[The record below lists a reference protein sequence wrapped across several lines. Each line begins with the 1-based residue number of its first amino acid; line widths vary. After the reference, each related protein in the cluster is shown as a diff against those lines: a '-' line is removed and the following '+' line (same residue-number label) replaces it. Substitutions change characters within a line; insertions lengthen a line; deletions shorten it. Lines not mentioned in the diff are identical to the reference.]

1 MAEEREW
8 TRVELRFPLGS
19 YNAQSTSDFSQ
30 PEWPPHP
37 VRVLAAMVAAAH
49 SLPVEERDRA
59 RVALTALASCPEPPT
74 IVAPR
79 CDGAPDGRRSVAA
92 FRGASRW
99 APRNHELGELKHGI
113 HPRELGRGRAAVE
126 KGGIAIGDQP
136 VAFLWPTTL
145 DHDALMALDRVAA
158 EVTFLG
164 TSRSPVLAKVSTIS
178 GTNDEAA
185 WLPIAASRTVVATDV
200 RVPTA
205 TLLATLDAQHERRN
219 GKLRRGGAPARAA
232 FVPPASLGRFQAY
245 GHTSN
250 LAREPKEPADPR
262 YWGEMLMLPVD
273 RESVVR
279 PKAPGAFALARAT
292 RAAILAAYG
301 AAGSPDEAPSLLTA
315 RGSDPHA
322 AFVPLPFVGD
332 PHADGRI
339 IGIAILLPHPRR
351 APDVLIQRRAIERG
365 IRSLLTSPPGTEPR
379 TVGAPGIGNVL
390 FGGTPT
396 TTRTPPL
403 TLQPERWRRA
413 SRIWSSV
420 TPVVHS
426 RYRPNSRPE
435 SLLEQVTA
443 DCRDVGLPEPVRVE
457 VLRSSRFHGAPL
469 GVSRAQLP
477 EAWKGPLRGP
487 TNHLEVTFAEPVA
500 GPVLLGKARHFG
512 LGLCLP
518 VREERAG

>member
-1 MAEEREW
+1 MAEDREW
-8 TRVELRFPLGS
+8 TRVELCFPVGS
-19 YNAQSTSDFSQ
+19 YNAQSTSEFTQ

-37 VRVLAAMVAAAH
+37 VRVLAALVAAAH
-49 SLPVEERDRA
+49 ALPVEDRDRA
-59 RVALTALASCPEPPT
+59 LDALTALASCPEAPV

-79 CDGAPDGRRSVAA
+79 CDGAPDGRTSVAA

-113 HPRELGRGRAAVE
+113 HPRDLARGRAAVE
-126 KGGIAIGDQP
+126 KGGIAIGDQS
-136 VAFLWPTTL
+136 VAFLWPT
-145 DHDALMALDRVAA
+145 ALGQAALVALNRAAA

-164 TSRSPVLAKVSTIS
+164 TSRSPVVASVSTTS
-178 GTNDEAA
+178 GAIDEAA
-185 WLPIAASRTVVATDV
+185 WLPILQSQAAGADV

-219 GKLRRGGAPARAA
+219 GKPRGNGAPARAA
-232 FVPPASLGRFQAY
+232 FVPPASLGRLQAY
-245 GHTSN
+245 LHTSD
-250 LAREPKEPADPR
+250 LAREPRAPLDPMQ
-262 YWGEMLMLPVD
+262 WGEMLVLAVD
-273 RESVVR
+273 RGSVVR

-292 RAAILAAYG
+292 RAAMLAGYG
-301 AAGSPDEAPSLLTA
+301 AAGSADEAPSLLTA

-339 IGIAILLPHPRR
+339 IGIAIVLPHPRR

-365 IRSLLTSPPGTEPR
+365 IRSLVRAASGTER
-379 TVGAPGIGNVL
+379 RSVGVPGIGNVL
-390 FGGTPT
+390 LSGIPA
-396 TTRTPPL
+396 TTRIPPR

-413 SRIWSSV
+413 SKIWSTV

-443 DCRDVGLPEPVRVE
+443 DCRDVGLPEPLQVE
-457 VLRSSRFHGAPL
+457 VRRVGRFHGAPV
-469 GVSRAQLP
+469 GVSRTQLP

-487 TNHLEVTFAEPVA
+487 TNHLELTFAEPVA

-518 VREERAG
+518 VEEGRAG

>member
-1 MAEEREW
+1 MAEDSDW
-8 TRVELRFPLGS
+8 THVELRFPLGS
-19 YNAQSTSDFSQ
+19 YSAQSTSNFAQ

-37 VRVLAAMVAAAH
+37 VRVLAALVAAAH
-49 SLPVEERDRA
+49 SLPVADRDRA
-59 RVALTALASCPEPPT
+59 RDAVTTLASCPEPPE

-79 CDGAPDGRRSVAA
+79 CDGAPDGRTSVAA
-92 FRGASRW
+92 LRGASRW
-99 APRNHELGELKHGI
+99 APRNHELGELKNGI

-126 KGGIAIGDQP
+126 KGGIAIGDMP
-136 VAFLWPTTL
+136 VSFLWPTAL
-145 DHDALMALDRVAA
+145 DSAALEALDRAAA

-164 TSRSPVLAKVSTIS
+164 TSRSPVLVTVSTTS
-178 GTNDEAA
+178 GTIEEAA
-185 WLPIAASRTVVATDV
+185 WMPTRRARPASVDV

-205 TLLATLDAQHERRN
+205 TLLATLDAQHERRK
-219 GKLRRGGAPARAA
+219 GKLRRDGAPARAA
-232 FVPPASLGRFQAY
+232 FVPPASLGRLQAY
-245 GHTSN
+245 FHTSD
-250 LAREPKEPADPR
+250 LAREPTEPLDPR
-262 YWGEMLMLPVD
+262 QWGEMLVLAVD
-273 RESVVR
+273 RGSVVR

-292 RAAILAAYG
+292 RAAILAGYG
-301 AAGSPDEAPSLLTA
+301 AAGTADEAPALLTA

-339 IGIAILLPHPRR
+339 IGVAIVLPHPWR

-365 IRSLLTSPPGTEPR
+365 IRSLVAAPSGTER
-379 TVGAPGIGNVL
+379 RSVGVPGIGNVL
-390 FGGTPT
+390 LGGEPA
-396 TTRTPPL
+396 RIPPR

-426 RYRPNSRPE
+426 RYQPNSRPE

-443 DCRDVGLPEPVRVE
+443 DCRDVGLPEPVQVE
-457 VLRSSRFHGAPL
+457 VLRVSRFHGAPL
-469 GVSRAQLP
+469 GISRTRLP
-477 EAWKGPLRGP
+477 EGWKGPLRGP
-487 TNHLEVTFAEPVA
+487 TNHLELTFAEPVA

-518 VREERAG
+518 VEEARAG